1 MIRLDEA
8 ALICDFAE
16 TYHVFDYRA
25 LPARYAATLAAG
37 LRPNARIM
45 QKISGA
51 TVAPEI
57 LLLSA
62 IADACRVLV
71 WQNTK
76 DGQKG
81 RNAPE
86 SLLAE
91 LTGNGKENKYATG
104 EGFSTV
110 EDFRAW
116 REKMIGGGD
125 NAR

>member
-37 LRPNARIM
+37 LRPNSRIM

-91 LTGNGKENKYATG
+91 LTGHRKENKYATG

-110 EDFRAW
+110 EEFRAW
-116 REKMIGGGD
+116 YEKTIGGGD